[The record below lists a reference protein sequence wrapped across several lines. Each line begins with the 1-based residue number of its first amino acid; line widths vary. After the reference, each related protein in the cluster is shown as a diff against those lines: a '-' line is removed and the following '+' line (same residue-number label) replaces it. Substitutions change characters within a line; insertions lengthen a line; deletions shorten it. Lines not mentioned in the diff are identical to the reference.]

1 MTSQLEG
8 GAKGC
13 RMGASGGETSA
24 RELEVVLILEDL

>member
-13 RMGASGGETSA
+13 RMGASGGGTSA
-24 RELEVVLILEDL
+24 RELEVVTIVVDP